1 MYRSSHSI
9 KACPCRSQRT
19 PFMGYTCHKAAISAT
34 VTAALESESA
44 APEQSGRDRLLH
56 VLSEAP
62 LAVIQYT
69 GCQDH
74 SSGGLCAVFVS
85 CLLRE
90 FGDSITKS
98 DVVRQ
103 QKLVVLQLGH
113 IMRV

>member
-1 MYRSSHSI
+1 MNRSSYSI

-19 PFMGYTCHKAAISAT
+19 PFIGYTCHKAAISAT
-34 VTAALESESA
+34 VMAALESESA
-44 APEQSGRDRLLH
+44 APESKGQVTARP
-56 VLSEAP
+56 P

-74 SSGGLCAVFVS
+74 SIRGLRAVFVS

-90 FGDSITKS
+90 LGDSITKS

-113 IMRV
+113 VMGI